1 MRIDVFPFSKD
12 GKIWI
17 YVFWFPSVGNKNLES
32 IPTSFDF
39 QPLGIKDVN
48 LRVSISKRWRRKT
61 WIYIF
66 RFPSVGDKGRESRFF
81 VSQPLGTEDERIYV
95 FWFPS
100 VAKDANRFASFV
112 WQLLGTENANLSIS
126 KRWKSWIFLARCLR
140 SIVFCST
147 ILGDRIYTNL
157 HLSSTIEERRYEFSS
172 QRAYVPT
179 SFV

>member
-1 MRIDVFPFSKD
+1 MFQ
-12 GKIWI
+12 
-17 YVFWFPSVGNKNLES
+17 FPSVGDERRGSIYFDFQALGTKDANLGFLFLNRWGQKTKES
-32 IPTSFDF
+32 TSFDF
-39 QPLGIKDVN
+39 QALGMK
-48 LRVSISKRWRRKT
+48 
-61 WIYIF
+61 
-66 RFPSVGDKGRESRFF
+66 ESRLFCF
-81 VSQPLGTEDERIYV
+81 STVGHERIYV